1 MRILIS
7 GGHVIDPSREF
18 SGRADIL
25 IEDGRIE
32 AFSRDKKLKNN
43 QVQAINA
50 ALTINAENMWVIPG
64 LIDMHTHLREPGFEH
79 KETIKTGTMAA
90 LRGGFTT
97 VCAMPNTNPVN
108 DNPGITEFILKKARA
123 EGNARVLPI
132 GAVTKGQAGEE
143 LAPLYMM
150 REAGCIAFSDDGRP
164 VANPLIMRRALEYAK
179 GLDALIISH
188 AEDPALSDGGVMN
201 EGLLS
206 ATMGLKGSP
215 AVAEEVMIYRDV
227 ALAELT
233 GGRVH
238 IAHVS
243 TLGGVRVIRQ
253 AKERG
258 VAVTAETCP
267 HYFSLT
273 QEAVSGFN
281 SNAKVNPP
289 LRTKKDLEAIKEGL
303 KDGTIDIIATD
314 HAPHGRAEK
323 ISRQFDD
330 APPGISGLE
339 TALALSMVLVEEG
352 VLTEM
357 ELIRKLTLTPA
368 NILRIDG
375 GTLKEGMP
383 AELAIVDPQR
393 RFVLKADS
401 LLSLGKNT
409 PFDGMELKGV
419 VIKTIFGGKVME
431 WEQA

>member
-1 MRILIS
+1 MRILVT
-7 GGHVIDPSREF
+7 GGHVIDPSQEF
-18 SGRADIL
+18 AGRADIL
-25 IEDGRIE
+25 IEDGQVKTF
-32 AFSRDKKLKNN
+32 ARDKKLKNN
-43 QVQAINA
+43 LTGPQDRVIDA
-50 ALTINAENMWVIPG
+50 AGMWVVPG
-64 LIDMHTHLREPGFEH
+64 LIDMHTHLREPGYEN
-79 KETIKTGTMAA
+79 KETIRTGSMAA
-90 LRGGFTT
+90 LSGGFTT

-108 DNPGITEFILKKARA
+108 DNPGVTEFILKKARA

-132 GAVTKGQAGEE
+132 GAVTKGQMGEE

-150 REAGCIAFSDDGRP
+150 REAGCVAFSDDGRP

-188 AEDPALSDGGVMN
+188 AEDPLLSDGGVMN

-215 AVAEEVMIYRDV
+215 AVAEEVMIYRDI
-227 ALAELT
+227 ALSELT

-281 SNAKVNPP
+281 THARVNPP
-289 LRTKKDLEAIKEGL
+289 LRTQRDVEAIKEGL
-303 KDGTIDIIATD
+303 RDGTIDIIATD

-339 TALALSMVLVEEG
+339 AAVPLSMALVGQG
-352 VLTEM
+352 VLSEM
-357 ELIRKLTLTPA
+357 ELVRKLTQSPA
-368 NILRIDG
+368 KALRIEG
-375 GTLKEGMP
+375 GTLREGSP
-383 AELAIVDPQR
+383 AELAVIDPQR
-393 RFVLKADS
+393 RFVLKAEGFI
-401 LLSLGKNT
+401 SLGKNT
-409 PFDGMELKGV
+409 PFDGMEMKGAV
-419 VIKTIFGGKVME
+419 VATVFGGRIME
-431 WEQA
+431 WQRA

>member
-1 MRILIS
+1 MRILIT
-7 GGHVIDPSREF
+7 GGHVIDPSQEF
-18 SGRADIL
+18 AGRADIV
-25 IEDGRIE
+25 IEDGLIKMF
-32 AFSRDKKLKNN
+32 AKDKKLRNN
-43 QVQAINA
+43 GLPEHTMVIDA
-50 ALTINAENMWVIPG
+50 AGMWVVPG
-64 LIDMHTHLREPGFEH
+64 LIDMHTHLREPGYEN

-108 DNPGITEFILKKARA
+108 DNPGVTEFILKKARA

-132 GAVTKGQAGEE
+132 GAVTKGQMGEE
-143 LAPLYMM
+143 LAPIYMM

-188 AEDPALSDGGVMN
+188 AEDPLLSGGGVMN

-215 AVAEEVMIYRDV
+215 AIAEEVMIYRDI
-227 ALAELT
+227 ALSELT

-273 QEAVSGFN
+273 QEAVTGFN
-281 SNAKVNPP
+281 THAKVNPP
-289 LRTKKDLEAIKEGL
+289 LRTQKDVEAIKEGL
-303 KDGTIDIIATD
+303 KDGAIDIIATD

-323 ISRQFDD
+323 TSRQFDD

-339 TALALSMVLVEEG
+339 TALPLSLALVEKG
-352 VLTEM
+352 VLSEM
-357 ELIRKLTLTPA
+357 ELIRKLTRNPA
-368 NILRIDG
+368 RILRIDG
-375 GTLKEGMP
+375 GTLREGMP
-383 AELAIVDPQR
+383 AELAIVDTQR
-393 RFVLKADS
+393 RFVLKAGS
-401 LLSLGKNT
+401 FMSLGKNT
-409 PFDGMELKGV
+409 PFDGMELKGAV
-419 VIKTIFGGKVME
+419 VKTIFGEKVME
-431 WEQA
+431 WQPA

>member
-1 MRILIS
+1 MRILIT
-7 GGHVIDPSREF
+7 GGHVIDPSQEF
-18 SGRADIL
+18 AGRADIV
-25 IEDGRIE
+25 IEDGLIKTF
-32 AFSRDKKLKNN
+32 AKDKKLRNN
-43 QVQAINA
+43 GLPEHIMVIDA
-50 ALTINAENMWVIPG
+50 AGMWVVPG
-64 LIDMHTHLREPGFEH
+64 LIDMHTHLREPGYEN

-108 DNPGITEFILKKARA
+108 DNPGVTEFILKKARA

-132 GAVTKGQAGEE
+132 GAVTKGQMGEE
-143 LAPLYMM
+143 LAPIYMM

-188 AEDPALSDGGVMN
+188 AEDPLLSGGGVMN

-215 AVAEEVMIYRDV
+215 AIAEEVMIYRDI
-227 ALAELT
+227 ALSELT

-273 QEAVSGFN
+273 QEAVTGFN
-281 SNAKVNPP
+281 THAKVNPP
-289 LRTKKDLEAIKEGL
+289 LRTQKDVEAIKEGL
-303 KDGTIDIIATD
+303 KDGAIDIIATD

-323 ISRQFDD
+323 ASRQFDD

-339 TALALSMVLVEEG
+339 TALPLSLALVEKG
-352 VLTEM
+352 VLSEM
-357 ELIRKLTLTPA
+357 ELIRKLTRNPA
-368 NILRIDG
+368 RILRIDG
-375 GTLKEGMP
+375 GTLMEGMP
-383 AELAIVDPQR
+383 AELAIVDTQR
-393 RFVLKADS
+393 RFVLKAGS
-401 LLSLGKNT
+401 FMSLGKNT
-409 PFDGMELKGV
+409 PFDGMELKGAV
-419 VIKTIFGGKVME
+419 VKTIFGEKVME
-431 WEQA
+431 WQPA

>member
-1 MRILIS
+1 M
-7 GGHVIDPSREF
+7 
-18 SGRADIL
+18 
-25 IEDGRIE
+25 
-32 AFSRDKKLKNN
+32 
-43 QVQAINA
+43 
-50 ALTINAENMWVIPG
+50 
-64 LIDMHTHLREPGFEH
+64 
-79 KETIKTGTMAA
+79 
-90 LRGGFTT
+90 
-97 VCAMPNTNPVN
+97 
-108 DNPGITEFILKKARA
+108 
-123 EGNARVLPI
+123 
-132 GAVTKGQAGEE
+132 GEE

-164 VANPLIMRRALEYAK
+164 VANPIIMRRALEYAK

-188 AEDPALSDGGVMN
+188 AEDPVLSDGGVMN

-215 AVAEEVMIYRDV
+215 AIAEEVMIYRDI
-227 ALAELT
+227 ALSELT

-273 QEAVSGFN
+273 QDAVCGFN
-281 SNAKVNPP
+281 TSAKVNPP
-289 LRTKKDLEAIKEGL
+289 LRTRRDIEAIKEGL

-323 ISRQFDD
+323 MSRQFDD
-330 APPGISGLE
+330 APSGISGLE
-339 TALALSMVLVEEG
+339 TAFSLSLALVEEG

-357 ELIRKLTLTPA
+357 ELIRKLTQTPA
-368 NILRIDG
+368 RILRIDG

-393 RFVLKADS
+393 RFVLKAAH
-401 LLSLGKNT
+401 LKSLGKNT
-409 PFDGMELKGV
+409 PFDAMEMKGAI
-419 VIKTIFGGKVME
+419 IKTFFGEKIME
-431 WEQA
+431 WVQE

>member
-1 MRILIS
+1 MRILIT
-7 GGHVIDPSREF
+7 GGHVIDPSQEF
-18 SGRADIL
+18 AGRADIV
-25 IEDGRIE
+25 IEDGLIKTF
-32 AFSRDKKLKNN
+32 AKDKKLRNN
-43 QVQAINA
+43 GLPEHIMVIDA
-50 ALTINAENMWVIPG
+50 AGMWVVPG
-64 LIDMHTHLREPGFEH
+64 LIDMHTHLREPGYEN

-108 DNPGITEFILKKARA
+108 DNPGVTEFILKKARA

-132 GAVTKGQAGEE
+132 GAVTKGQMGEE
-143 LAPLYMM
+143 LAPIYMM

-188 AEDPALSDGGVMN
+188 AEDPLLSGGGVMN

-215 AVAEEVMIYRDV
+215 AIAEEVMIYRDI
-227 ALAELT
+227 ALSELT

-273 QEAVSGFN
+273 QEAVTGFN
-281 SNAKVNPP
+281 THAKVNPP
-289 LRTKKDLEAIKEGL
+289 LRTQKDVEAIKEGL
-303 KDGTIDIIATD
+303 KDGAIDIIATD

-323 ISRQFDD
+323 TSRQFDD

-339 TALALSMVLVEEG
+339 TALPLSLALVEKG
-352 VLTEM
+352 VLSEM
-357 ELIRKLTLTPA
+357 ELIRKLTRNPA
-368 NILRIDG
+368 RILRIDG
-375 GTLKEGMP
+375 GTLMEGMP
-383 AELAIVDPQR
+383 AELAIVDTQR
-393 RFVLKADS
+393 RFVLKAGS
-401 LLSLGKNT
+401 FMSLGKNT
-409 PFDGMELKGV
+409 PFDGMELKGAV
-419 VIKTIFGGKVME
+419 VKTIFGEKVME
-431 WEQA
+431 WQPA